1 MREILGILKKYI
13 LGICC
18 VVVLLVIQANCDLAL
33 PEYTSNIIN
42 VGIQQQGVES
52 TIPEVIRKSSL
63 DSIVVIANDKSIM
76 DYYELIEKGNKE
88 YIDEYPILKNTSL
101 YILTEKDEEKLEV
114 LEDKLLSSTVFYYTL
129 INTKEISTNWIT
141 NITPNTLP
149 YLLYG
154 DTDNPIKKMHEEFK
168 NVDTE
173 LISQYA
179 ITFIIDEY
187 KIIGVDLEELQM
199 NYLFKSGAKMLGF
212 ALLIMLVIIC
222 STYLSGKI
230 ASSFAYDLREKVV
243 KKIISYSNSEY
254 NEFSTASLITRST
267 NDIGQVQMIF
277 TMCMR
282 MILFAP
288 IVGIGAMFKVA
299 NIDMTWIIGLA
310 VLAILVLIITLMVFA
325 LPKFKIV
332 QKLIDRINLVVRE
345 TLNGL
350 PVIRAFANE
359 EFEREKFDKANT
371 DLMKVNL
378 FTQRLMAIM
387 SPFMTIIMNGTIVL
401 IYWIGAERVDLGTLR
416 VGDLTA
422 LITYTMHIIM
432 SFLMIS
438 MLSIMLPRA
447 IVAINRIR
455 EVLNKKSSIEEI
467 PEPKKLDK
475 SKTGLV
481 EFKDVSFKYPDGD
494 EMIIEDLS
502 FTCEPGTTTAII
514 GSTGSGKSTIVNLIP
529 RFFDVTKGEVKVS
542 GVNVKEASLEELR
555 QTIGVV
561 PQKGLL
567 FSGTIE
573 SNIKFSDQ
581 TMSDEQMIKAAEI
594 ACASEFINKKEDKY
608 ASQISQ
614 GGTNV
619 SGGQRQRLSIARAV
633 AKNPDIYIFDDSFSA
648 LDYKTDSMVRK
659 NLNEYCGNATK
670 IIIAQRVA
678 TIMNADQIIVLDQ
691 GKVVGMGTH
700 KELYKNC
707 KIYKDIALS
716 QLKEEELV

>member
-1 MREILGILKKYI
+1 MKEILSLLKKYI
-13 LGICC
+13 FGICC
-18 VVVLLVIQANCDLAL
+18 VVVLIILQANCDLAL

-42 VGIQQQGVES
+42 VGIQQQGVENA
-52 TIPEVIRKSSL
+52 IPKVIRKNSL
-63 DSIVVIANDKSIM
+63 ESISVIAKDKTII
-76 DYYELIEKGNKE
+76 DNYELIEKGNEE
-88 YIDEYPILKNTSL
+88 YIDEYPILKNTSV
-101 YILTEKDEEKLEV
+101 YILKEDNEEKLNE
-114 LEDKLLSSTVFYYTL
+114 LEEKIIIPEMFYYAISTS
-129 INTKEISTNWIT
+129 KEIKDMGVTIT
-141 NITPNTLP
+141 SNTLP
-149 YLLYG
+149 YLLFG
-154 DTDNPIKKMHEEFK
+154 EGTNPLKEMYKSFNEM
-168 NVDTE
+168 DSE
-173 LISQYA
+173 LANQYA
-179 ITFIIDEY
+179 INFVKDEY
-187 KIIGVDLEELQM
+187 KTVGYDLEELQM
-199 NYLFKSGAKMLGF
+199 NYLFKTGTKMILF
-212 ALLIMLVIIC
+212 AFLIMGIIIV
-222 STYLSGKI
+222 STYLSGRI

-243 KKIISYSNSEY
+243 KKIISYSNSEF
-254 NEFSTASLITRST
+254 NEFSTASLITRTT
-267 NDIGQVQMIF
+267 NDISQVQMIF

-282 MILFAP
+282 ILLFAP
-288 IVGIGAMFKVA
+288 IIGIGAMFKVA
-299 NIDMTWIIGLA
+299 GIDMTWVIGCA
-310 VLAILVLIITLMVFA
+310 IGAILVLIITLMIFA
-325 LPKFKIV
+325 LPKFKII

-359 EFEREKFDKANT
+359 KFEKDKFDKANT

-387 SPFMTIIMNGTIVL
+387 SPLMTIIMNGTIVL
-401 IYWIGAERVDLGTLR
+401 IYWIGAERVDLGTLQ

-447 IVAINRIR
+447 IIAINRIK

-467 PEPKKLDK
+467 ENPIKLDK

-481 EFKDVSFKYPDGD
+481 EFNNVSFKYPDGD

-502 FTCEPGTTTAII
+502 FTCKPGTTTAII
-514 GSTGSGKSTIVNLIP
+514 GSTGSGKSTVVNLIP

-542 GVNVKEASLEELR
+542 GVNVKDASLEELR
-555 QTIGVV
+555 SVIGVV

-581 TMSDEQMIKAAEI
+581 SMSDEQMIKAAEI
-594 ACASEFINKKEDKY
+594 ACAAEFINKKDERY
-608 ASQISQ
+608 LSPISQ

-648 LDYKTDSMVRK
+648 LDYKTDSNVRK

-678 TIMNADQIIVLDQ
+678 TIMNADQIIVLEQ
-691 GKVVGMGTH
+691 GKVVGIGTH
-700 KELYKNC
+700 KELYQNC

>member
-1 MREILGILKKYI
+1 MKEILGLLKKYI
-13 LGICC
+13 FGICC
-18 VVVLLVIQANCDLAL
+18 VVVLIILQANCDLAL

-42 VGIQQQGVES
+42 VGIQQQGVENA
-52 TIPEVIRKSSL
+52 IPKVIRKNSL
-63 DSIVVIANDKSIM
+63 ESISVIAKDKTII
-76 DYYELIEKGNKE
+76 DNYELIEKGNEE
-88 YIDEYPILKNTSL
+88 YIDEYPILKNTSV
-101 YILTEKDEEKLEV
+101 YILKEDNEEKLNE
-114 LEDKLLSSTVFYYTL
+114 LEEKIIIPEMFYYAISTS
-129 INTKEISTNWIT
+129 KEIKDMGVTIT
-141 NITPNTLP
+141 SNTLP
-149 YLLYG
+149 YLLFG
-154 DTDNPIKKMHEEFK
+154 EGTNPLKEMYKSFNEM
-168 NVDTE
+168 DSE
-173 LISQYA
+173 LANQYA
-179 ITFIIDEY
+179 INFVKDEY
-187 KIIGVDLEELQM
+187 KTVGYDLEELQM
-199 NYLFKSGAKMLGF
+199 NYLFKTGTKMILF
-212 ALLIMLVIIC
+212 AFLIMGIIIV
-222 STYLSGKI
+222 STYLSGRI

-243 KKIISYSNSEY
+243 KKIISYSNSEF
-254 NEFSTASLITRST
+254 NEFSTASLITRTT
-267 NDIGQVQMIF
+267 NDISQVQMIF

-282 MILFAP
+282 ILLFAP
-288 IVGIGAMFKVA
+288 IIGIGAMFKVA
-299 NIDMTWIIGLA
+299 GIDMTWVIGCA
-310 VLAILVLIITLMVFA
+310 IGAILVLIITLMIFA
-325 LPKFKIV
+325 LPKFKII

-359 EFEREKFDKANT
+359 KFEKNKFDKANT

-387 SPFMTIIMNGTIVL
+387 SPLMTIIMNGTIVL
-401 IYWIGAERVDLGTLR
+401 IYWIGAERVDLGTLQ

-438 MLSIMLPRA
+438 MLSIMSPRA
-447 IVAINRIR
+447 IIAINRLK

-467 PEPKKLDK
+467 ENPINLDND
-475 SKTGLV
+475 KTGLV
-481 EFKDVSFKYPDGD
+481 EFNNVSFKYPDGD
-494 EMIIEDLS
+494 EMIVEDLS

-514 GSTGSGKSTIVNLIP
+514 GSTGSGKSTVVNLIP

-542 GVNVKEASLEELR
+542 GVNVKDASLEELR
-555 QTIGVV
+555 SVIGVV

-581 TMSDEQMIKAAEI
+581 SMSDEQMIKAAEI
-594 ACASEFINKKEDKY
+594 ACAAEFINKKDERY
-608 ASQISQ
+608 LSPISQ

-619 SGGQRQRLSIARAV
+619 SGEQRQRLSIARAV

-648 LDYKTDSMVRK
+648 LDYKTDSNVRK

-678 TIMNADQIIVLDQ
+678 TIMNADQIIVLEQ
-691 GKVVGMGTH
+691 GKVVGIGTH
-700 KELYKNC
+700 KELYQNC

>member
-1 MREILGILKKYI
+1 MKEILGLLKKYI
-13 LGICC
+13 FGICC
-18 VVVLLVIQANCDLAL
+18 VVVLIILQANCDLAL

-42 VGIQQQGVES
+42 VGIQQQGVENA
-52 TIPEVIRKSSL
+52 IPKVIRKNSL
-63 DSIVVIANDKSIM
+63 ESISVIAKDKTII
-76 DYYELIEKGNKE
+76 DNYELIEKGNEE
-88 YIDEYPILKNTSL
+88 YIDEYPILKNTSV
-101 YILTEKDEEKLEV
+101 YILKEDNKDKLNELEEKIIIPEM
-114 LEDKLLSSTVFYYTL
+114 FYYAISTS
-129 INTKEISTNWIT
+129 KEIKDMGVTIT
-141 NITPNTLP
+141 SNTLP
-149 YLLYG
+149 YLLFG
-154 DTDNPIKKMHEEFK
+154 EGTNPLKEMYKSFNEM
-168 NVDTE
+168 DSE
-173 LISQYA
+173 LANQYA
-179 ITFIIDEY
+179 INFVKDEY
-187 KIIGVDLEELQM
+187 KTVGYDLEELQM
-199 NYLFKSGAKMLGF
+199 NYLFKTGTKMILF
-212 ALLIMLVIIC
+212 AFLIMGIIIV
-222 STYLSGKI
+222 STYLSGRI

-243 KKIISYSNSEY
+243 KKIISYSNSEF
-254 NEFSTASLITRST
+254 NEFSTASLITRTT
-267 NDIGQVQMIF
+267 NDISQVQMIF

-282 MILFAP
+282 ILLFAP
-288 IVGIGAMFKVA
+288 IIGIGAMFKVA
-299 NIDMTWIIGLA
+299 GIDMTWVIGCA
-310 VLAILVLIITLMVFA
+310 IGAILVLIITLMIFA
-325 LPKFKIV
+325 LPKFKII

-359 EFEREKFDKANT
+359 KFEKNKFDKANT

-387 SPFMTIIMNGTIVL
+387 SPLMTIIMNGTIVL
-401 IYWIGAERVDLGTLR
+401 IYWIGAERVDLGTLQ

-447 IVAINRIR
+447 IIAINRIK

-467 PEPKKLDK
+467 ENPIKLDK
-475 SKTGLV
+475 AKTGLV
-481 EFKDVSFKYPDGD
+481 EFNNVSFKYPDGD

-502 FTCEPGTTTAII
+502 FTCKPGTTTAII
-514 GSTGSGKSTIVNLIP
+514 GSTGSGKSTVVNLIP

-542 GVNVKEASLEELR
+542 GVNVKDASLEELR
-555 QTIGVV
+555 SVIGVV

-581 TMSDEQMIKAAEI
+581 SMSDEQMIKAAEI
-594 ACASEFINKKEDKY
+594 ACAAEFINKKDERY
-608 ASQISQ
+608 LSPISQ

-648 LDYKTDSMVRK
+648 LDYKTDSNVRK

-678 TIMNADQIIVLDQ
+678 TIMNADQIIVLEQ
-691 GKVVGMGTH
+691 GKVVGIGTH
-700 KELYKNC
+700 KELYQNC

>member
-1 MREILGILKKYI
+1 MREILSILKKY
-13 LGICC
+13 LFGICC
-18 VVVLLVIQANCDLAL
+18 VVILIIFQANCDLAL

-42 VGIQQQGVES
+42 VGIQQQGVENNV
-52 TIPEVIRKSSL
+52 PKVIRKKTIDIL
-63 DSIVVIANDKSIM
+63 ISITKDKSIT
-76 DYYELIEKGNKE
+76 DYYELIDIGDKE
-88 YIDEYPILKNTSL
+88 YIDEYPILKTSQV
-101 YILTEKDEEKLEV
+101 YILKETDKDKLKV
-114 LEDKLLSSTVFYYTL
+114 LEDKLLLAEVFYNS
-129 INTKEISTNWIT
+129 IMNSKEIKESNI
-141 NITPNTLP
+141 NITANTLE
-149 YLLYG
+149 YLLYSKEDNAIKTIYNNIK
-154 DTDNPIKKMHEEFK
+154 DT
-168 NVDTE
+168 DTE

-179 ITFIIDEY
+179 INFVINEY
-187 KIIGVDLEELQM
+187 KIIGVDIEELQM
-199 NYLFKSGAKMLGF
+199 SYLINTGTKMILF
-212 ALLIMLVIIC
+212 AFLIMGIIII
-222 STYLSGKI
+222 STYLSGRI

-243 KKIISYSNSEY
+243 KKIISYSNSEF
-254 NEFSTASLITRST
+254 NEFSTASLITRTT
-267 NDIGQVQMIF
+267 NDISQVQMIF

-282 MILFAP
+282 ILLFAP
-288 IVGIGAMFKVA
+288 IIGIGAMFKVA
-299 NIDMTWIIGLA
+299 GIDMTWVIGCA
-310 VLAILVLIITLMVFA
+310 IGAILVLIITLMIFA
-325 LPKFKIV
+325 LPKFKII

-359 EFEREKFDKANT
+359 DFERNKFDKANR

-387 SPFMTIIMNGTIVL
+387 SPLMTIIMNGTIVL
-401 IYWIGAERVDLGTLR
+401 IYWIGAERVDLGTLQ

-447 IVAINRIR
+447 IIAINRIK

-467 PEPKKLDK
+467 ENPIKLDK
-475 SKTGLV
+475 SKIGLV
-481 EFKDVSFKYPDGD
+481 EFNNVSFKYPDGD

-514 GSTGSGKSTIVNLIP
+514 GSTGSGKSTVVNLIP

-542 GVNVKEASLEELR
+542 GVNVKDASLEELR
-555 QTIGVV
+555 SVIGVV

-581 TMSDEQMIKAAEI
+581 SMSDEQMIKAAEI
-594 ACASEFINKKEDKY
+594 ACAAEFINKKDEKY
-608 ASQISQ
+608 QSPISQ

-648 LDYKTDSMVRK
+648 LDYKTDSNVRK

-678 TIMNADQIIVLDQ
+678 TIMNADQIVVLEQ
-691 GKVVGMGTH
+691 GKVVGIGTH
-700 KELYKNC
+700 KELYQNC

>member
-1 MREILGILKKYI
+1 MKEILGLLKKYI
-13 LGICC
+13 FGICC
-18 VVVLLVIQANCDLAL
+18 VVVLIILQANCDLAL

-42 VGIQQQGVES
+42 VGIQQQGVENAV
-52 TIPEVIRKSSL
+52 PKVIRKNSL
-63 DSIVVIANDKSIM
+63 ESISVIAKDKTII
-76 DYYELIEKGNKE
+76 DNYELIEKGNEE
-88 YIDEYPILKNTSL
+88 YIDEYPILKNTSV
-101 YILTEKDEEKLEV
+101 YILKEDN
-114 LEDKLLSSTVFYYTL
+114 EDKLTELEEKIIIPEMFYYAISTS
-129 INTKEISTNWIT
+129 KEIKDMGVTIT
-141 NITPNTLP
+141 SNTLP
-149 YLLYG
+149 YLLFG
-154 DTDNPIKKMHEEFK
+154 EGTNPLKEMYKSFNEM
-168 NVDTE
+168 DSE
-173 LISQYA
+173 LANQYA
-179 ITFIIDEY
+179 INFVKDEY
-187 KIIGVDLEELQM
+187 KTVGYDLEELQM
-199 NYLFKSGAKMLGF
+199 NYLFKTGTKMILF
-212 ALLIMLVIIC
+212 AFLIMGIIIV
-222 STYLSGKI
+222 STYLSGRI

-243 KKIISYSNSEY
+243 KKIISYSNSEF
-254 NEFSTASLITRST
+254 NEFSTASLITRTT
-267 NDIGQVQMIF
+267 NDISQVQMIF

-282 MILFAP
+282 ILLFAP
-288 IVGIGAMFKVA
+288 IIGIGAMFKVA
-299 NIDMTWIIGLA
+299 GIDMTWVIGCA
-310 VLAILVLIITLMVFA
+310 IGAILVLIITLMIFA
-325 LPKFKIV
+325 LPKFKII

-359 EFEREKFDKANT
+359 KFEKNKFDKANT

-387 SPFMTIIMNGTIVL
+387 SPLMTIIMNGTIVL
-401 IYWIGAERVDLGTLR
+401 IYWIGAERVDLGTLQ

-447 IVAINRIR
+447 IIAINRIK

-467 PEPKKLDK
+467 ENPIKLDK

-481 EFKDVSFKYPDGD
+481 EFNNVSFKYPDGD
-494 EMIIEDLS
+494 EMIVEDLS

-514 GSTGSGKSTIVNLIP
+514 GSTGSGKSTVVNLIP

-542 GVNVKEASLEELR
+542 GVNVKDASLEELR
-555 QTIGVV
+555 SVIGVV

-581 TMSDEQMIKAAEI
+581 SMSDEQMIKAAEI
-594 ACASEFINKKEDKY
+594 ACAAEFINKKDERY
-608 ASQISQ
+608 LSPISQ

-648 LDYKTDSMVRK
+648 LDYKTDSNVRK

-678 TIMNADQIIVLDQ
+678 TIMNADQIIVLEQ
-691 GKVVGMGTH
+691 GKVVGIGTH
-700 KELYKNC
+700 KELYQNC

>member
-1 MREILGILKKYI
+1 MKEIFNILKKYI
-13 LGICC
+13 FGILI
-18 VVVLLVIQANCDLAL
+18 VVVLLIVQANCDLAL

-42 VGIQQQGVES
+42 VGIQQQGVE
-52 TIPEVIRKSSL
+52 TKIPEVVRKNTLDCIVAISSDKTIL
-63 DSIVVIANDKSIM
+63 DN
-76 DYYELIEKGNKE
+76 YELIEKGDTK
-88 YIDEYPILKNTSL
+88 YLDEYPILETSSIYL
-101 YILTEKDEEKLEV
+101 LKELDEEKLSK
-114 LEDKLLSSTVFYYTL
+114 LEEKMMISEIFYYTL
-129 INTKEISTNWIT
+129 NNSKELKDAGVI
-141 NITPNTLP
+141 ITPSSLTYMLKSEEDNQVKTMYQSLKETDTG
-149 YLLYG
+149 LLG
-154 DTDNPIKKMHEEFK
+154 
-168 NVDTE
+168 
-173 LISQYA
+173 QYA
-179 ITFIIDEY
+179 IKFVIEEY
-187 KIIGVDLEELQM
+187 KKVGVDLEELQM
-199 NYLFKSGAKMLGF
+199 DYLFSTGTKMILF
-212 ALLIMLVIIC
+212 ALFIMVVIIC
-222 STYLSGKI
+222 STYLSGRI

-243 KKIISYSNSEY
+243 KKIMDFSNSEY

-267 NDIGQVQMIF
+267 NDIGQVQMVL

-299 NIDMTWIIGLA
+299 KIDMVWVIGVA
-310 VLAILVLIITLMVFA
+310 IAAILVLIITLLVFA
-325 LPKFKIV
+325 IPKFKVI

-359 EFEREKFDKANT
+359 DFENKKFDKANT

-387 SPFMTIIMNGTIVL
+387 SPGMTIIMNGSIVL
-401 IYWIGAERVDLGTLR
+401 IYWLGAERVDLGTLQ

-447 IVAINRIR
+447 IIALNRIK
-455 EVLNKKSSIEEI
+455 EVLNKKSSINEI
-467 PEPKKLDK
+467 DSPIPLDK

-481 EFKDVSFKYPDGD
+481 EFKNVNFKYPDGD
-494 EMIIEDLS
+494 ELVLEDLS
-502 FTCEPGTTTAII
+502 FTCSPGTTTAII
-514 GSTGSGKSTIVNLIP
+514 GSTGSGKSSVVNLIP
-529 RFFDVTKGEVKVS
+529 RFFDVTEGTIEVS
-542 GVNVKEASLEELR
+542 GVNVKDASLEELR
-555 QTIGVV
+555 RTIGVV
-561 PQKGLL
+561 PQQGLL

-581 TMSDEQMIKAAEI
+581 NMSDEQMKKAAEI
-594 ACASEFINKKEDKY
+594 ACASEFIDKKEDRY
-608 ASQISQ
+608 LSPISQ

-648 LDYKTDSMVRK
+648 LDYKTDAQVRK

-670 IIIAQRVA
+670 IIVAQRVA
-678 TIMNADQIIVLDQ
+678 TVMNADQIIVLEQ
-691 GKVVGMGTH
+691 GKVVGIGTH
-700 KELYKNC
+700 DELYKNC

-716 QLKEEELV
+716 QLKEEELLR

>member
-1 MREILGILKKYI
+1 MRDILGILKKYI

-76 DYYELIEKGNKE
+76 DSYKLIEKGNKE

-114 LEDKLLSSTVFYYTL
+114 LEDKLLTSTMFYYSL
-129 INTKEISTNWIT
+129 INNKEITESGISIT
-141 NITPNTLP
+141 ANTLP

-154 DTDNPIKKMHEEFK
+154 ENENPIKKMYEGFK
-168 NVDTE
+168 EIDTD
-173 LISQYA
+173 LIGQYA
-179 ITFIIDEY
+179 INFVIDEY

-299 NIDMTWIIGLA
+299 NIDMTWIIGIA
-310 VLAILVLIITLMVFA
+310 VLAILVLIITLMAFA

-359 EFEREKFDKANT
+359 EFERKKFDKANT

-432 SFLMIS
+432 SFLMMS

-447 IVAINRIR
+447 IIAINRIR

-467 PEPKKLDK
+467 PKPKKLDK
-475 SKTGLV
+475 TKTGLV

-494 EMIIEDLS
+494 EMIIEDLT

-542 GVNVKEASLEELR
+542 GVNVKDASLEELR
-555 QTIGVV
+555 QTVGVV

-594 ACASEFINKKEDKY
+594 ACASEFIDKKEDKY
-608 ASQISQ
+608 ASPISQ

>member
-18 VVVLLVIQANCDLAL
+18 VVVLLVVQANCDLAL

-76 DYYELIEKGNKE
+76 DSYKLIKKGNKE

-114 LEDKLLSSTVFYYTL
+114 LEDKLLTSTMFYYSL
-129 INTKEISTNWIT
+129 INNKEITESGISIT
-141 NITPNTLP
+141 ANTLP

-154 DTDNPIKKMHEEFK
+154 ENENPIKKMHEGFK
-168 NVDTE
+168 EIDTD
-173 LISQYA
+173 LIGQYA
-179 ITFIIDEY
+179 INFIIDEY

-359 EFEREKFDKANT
+359 EFERKKFDKANT

-514 GSTGSGKSTIVNLIP
+514 GSTGSGKSTVVNLIP

>member
-1 MREILGILKKYI
+1 MQKVVRNVSYI
-13 LGICC
+13 LDC
-18 VVVLLVIQANCDLAL
+18 
-33 PEYTSNIIN
+33 
-42 VGIQQQGVES
+42 
-52 TIPEVIRKSSL
+52 
-63 DSIVVIANDKSIM
+63 IVAISNDKSIL
-76 DYYELIEKGNKE
+76 DSYKLIEKGNKE
-88 YIDEYPILKNTSL
+88 YLDKYPIVEKTNIYVLKDLSEEELNSL
-101 YILTEKDEEKLEV
+101 EEKMLTSEI
-114 LEDKLLSSTVFYYTL
+114 FYYTL
-129 INTKEISTNWIT
+129 SNSKEIKEAGIT
-141 NITPNTLP
+141 LTPSSLTYMLRGEKDNIVKTM
-149 YLLYG
+149 YQG
-154 DTDNPIKKMHEEFK
+154 FK
-168 NVDTE
+168 NSDTE
-173 LISQYA
+173 LLGQYGTNFV
-179 ITFIIDEY
+179 IKEY
-187 KIIGVDLEELQM
+187 EKVGIDLEELQM
-199 NYLFKSGAKMLGF
+199 NYLFKTGIKMILF
-212 ALLIMLVIIC
+212 ALFIMVIIIG
-222 STYLSGKI
+222 STYLSGRI

-243 KKIISYSNSEY
+243 KKIISFSNSEF

-267 NDIGQVQMIF
+267 NDIAQIQMIL

-282 MILFAP
+282 MVLYAP
-288 IVGIGAMFKVA
+288 IIGIGAMFKVA
-299 NIDMTWIIGLA
+299 GIDMVWVIGVA
-310 VLAILVLIITLMVFA
+310 VSAILVLVITLMILA
-325 LPKFKIV
+325 LPKFKII

-359 EFEREKFDKANT
+359 DFEKNKFDKANT

-387 SPFMTIIMNGTIVL
+387 SPGMTIIMNGTIVL
-401 IYWIGAERVDLGTLR
+401 IYWIGAERVDLGTLQ

-432 SFLMIS
+432 AFLMIS

-447 IVAINRIR
+447 IIALNRVR
-455 EVLNKKSSIEEI
+455 EVLNKKCSIENIEN
-467 PEPKKLDK
+467 PKPLNKEL
-475 SKTGLV
+475 TGLV
-481 EFKDVSFKYPDGD
+481 EFDHVSFKYPDGD
-494 EMIIEDLS
+494 ELILEDLT
-502 FTCEPGTTTAII
+502 FTCAPGSTTAII
-514 GSTGSGKSTIVNLIP
+514 GSTGSGKSTVVNLIP
-529 RFFDVTKGEVKVS
+529 RFFDVTEGSIKVS

-555 QTIGVV
+555 RSIGVV

-581 TMSDEQMIKAAEI
+581 SMSDEQMIKAATI
-594 ACASEFINKKEDKY
+594 ARAHEFIMKKEEQY
-608 ASQISQ
+608 NSPITQ

-648 LDYKTDSMVRK
+648 LDYKTDSEVRK

-678 TIMNADQIIVLDQ
+678 TVMNSDQIIVLDQ
-691 GKVVGMGTH
+691 GKVVGIGTH
-700 KELYKNC
+700 QELYQNC